1 MPTNVSHKTRLFTE
15 SVIREM
21 TRRALRT
28 GAVNLAQGFPDF
40 PAPMEIKEAAKR
52 AIDEDY
58 NQYAITHGSPNF
70 RAAIAAKVRSYN
82 KLECDADKNV
92 TVTCG
97 ATEAMIA
104 TLLAVINPGDEV
116 IIFEPFYENYG
127 PDVTLSG
134 ATARFITLRD
144 PDFSIDRKELE
155 AAFTRRTKAIII
167 NTPHNPTGK
176 VFSRGELEMIAELC
190 KRHDTLAITDEI
202 YEHIIYGGA
211 QHLSIASL
219 PGMADRTVTIS
230 GLSKTFSITGWR
242 LAYTIACER
251 LTSAIRKVHDF
262 LTVGAPH
269 PLQEAGAAALKLPAK
284 FYADLAAMYERKRAT
299 LLNALN
305 SAGLKCRS
313 PQGAYYIIADIGH
326 LGFGDDFAA
335 ADFLLDQIGVAAV
348 PGSSFYRHPELG
360 KRKIR
365 FTFSKSD
372 ETLAKAAERLSKLNE
387 RLRGRR
393 SVAGTELSAARPNP
407 RPLPFR
413 EGEKKEA
420 IQSDP
425 PSLKGRG

>member
-1 MPTNVSHKTRLFTE
+1 
-15 SVIREM
+15 M
-21 TRRALRT
+21 TRRALRV

-40 PAPMEIKEAAKR
+40 PAPTELKEAAKR

-82 KLECDADKNV
+82 KIECDPDKNV

-127 PDVTLSG
+127 PDVILAG
-134 ATARFITLRD
+134 AAARFVTLRD

-155 AAFTRRTKAIII
+155 AAFTRRTKAVII
-167 NTPHNPTGK
+167 NTPNNPTGK
-176 VFSRGELEMIAELC
+176 VFSKAELEMIAELC
-190 KRHDTLAITDEI
+190 TRHDTLAITDEI

-211 QHLSIASL
+211 QHISIASL

-230 GLSKTFSITGWR
+230 GLSKTYSITGWR

-269 PLQEAGAAALKLPAK
+269 PLQEAGAAALKLPPK
-284 FYADLAAMYERKRAT
+284 FYTDLAAMYERKRAT
-299 LLNALN
+299 LLDALN
-305 SAGLKCRS
+305 AAGLKCRS

-335 ADFLLDQIGVAAV
+335 VDFLLDQVGVAAV

-372 ETLAKAAERLSKLNE
+372 ETLASAAQRLSKLNE
-387 RLRGRR
+387 RIRGRR
-393 SVAGTELSAARPNP
+393 TAA
-407 RPLPFR
+407 
-413 EGEKKEA
+413 A
-420 IQSDP
+420 QS
-425 PSLKGRG
+425 